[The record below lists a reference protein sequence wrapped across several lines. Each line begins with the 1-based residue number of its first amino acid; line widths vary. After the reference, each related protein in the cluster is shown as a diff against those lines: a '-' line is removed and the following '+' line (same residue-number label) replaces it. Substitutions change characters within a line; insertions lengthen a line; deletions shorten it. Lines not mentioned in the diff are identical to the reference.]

1 MRRPTLALLA
11 TLATACGPFP
21 TLGQKAGGGGAAVEA
36 AAPGRLSQEAGNG
49 APPADASVSEAGA
62 QSAAL
67 PGDPLDILRLP
78 SDAMLV
84 RTGHAALEVDSLGL
98 ALARAHELAARL
110 GGFVAGTQAQAGRGT
125 HRHASLE
132 LRVPTARFDELVQG
146 LGALGSVEQV
156 QVTTE
161 EVGEEYTDVAAR
173 IANGRRLEARLLDL
187 LALRTGKLQDAL
199 VVEREV
205 ARVREEIERHEA
217 RLRYLQS
224 RAATSRLT
232 LALHEPLPVIAGPS
246 PIAQAARQAW
256 RNAVELVA
264 AAIALA
270 GTLAPVALAAAAALW
285 AWRRRRPALATS
297 APTTT

>member
-11 TLATACGPFP
+11 ALATACGLSP
-21 TLGQKAGGGGAAVEA
+21 TLDEKDGAGASVEA
-36 AAPGRLSQEAGNG
+36 SAPGHRSRGSAEAS
-49 APPADASVSEAGA
+49 PLTDASAVEAGA
-62 QSAAL
+62 QTAAL

-78 SDAMLV
+78 ADAMLV
-84 RTGHAALEVDSLGL
+84 RTGHAAIEVDSLGL

-125 HRHASLE
+125 HRHAALE

-146 LGALGSVEQV
+146 LGALGTVEQV
-156 QVTTE
+156 QVATE

-173 IANGRRLEARLLDL
+173 VANGRRLEARLLDL

-199 VVEREV
+199 TVEREV

-232 LALHEPLPVIAGPS
+232 LVLHEPLPVIAGPS

-264 AAIALA
+264 AGVALA

-285 AWRRRRPALATS
+285 AWRRRRPALAPS